1 MDATIA
7 SIAQEEQAFEHQVHQ
22 YILANM
28 AVVPN
33 GDQGAGDACGACDG
47 APAAPAAPG
56 GGGGGGGSNMA
67 SLPTSPGVGSAA
79 VQAKLAEASAPPA
92 PPGGDAAGA
101 PPPPPSYQ
109 ESLGPPP
116 ANMMPQVGILGMGAP
131 PTDAYGGGGP
141 SSELAM
147 LRHKRATL
155 QNKQAERHTIFL
167 EQGQHNQ
174 EAAEVFPA
182 LNTRVQEEDKMWAS
196 EAAALAQESSPRLE
210 ERALYTAKVTAQEE
224 PVDGVLGRQHSRME
238 AQLAMDAGLQAR
250 AGMRA
255 AHFTA
260 IGTVHTSISA
270 RNQPRAERNQIR
282 DSMYGNASQRLQ
294 AQQGNPVRL
303 FFCNDI
309 GPVEVPADFEND
321 VSVCKQMTMKN
332 NEDLAALATD
342 QELVRGHQAD
352 KVVDA
357 TVLVADTVGWYAY
370 AERVNQAEAAAE
382 GGTLAFLDREFLS
395 RMGGKAAAIEQ
406 QTAAEGARLEAL
418 GATHSDEAG
427 VVSDPTRTV
436 GIDLEQL
443 RQTLENERPAFDDEH
458 ARNHGIVSTIASEHA
473 ARAAKEAGLA
483 AQLAGA
489 RNAVASTVGQL
500 QEVQRQFMDVVN
512 NGDVEV
518 FLNIDG
524 VCQHPK
530 QELERVKEEKRN
542 ANQRPHNG
550 HDHDPFKHHQH
561 RDAENVLSNAM
572 GVLNRVSNRVDR
584 ARRGESMLRA
594 AIGMATVAGL
604 PLGVAL
610 AQMSIPLHQPGAGVH
625 QEDLWLAAHLANQRT
640 ASNALDAARQEASSN
655 GSILA
660 RCVRRTAYARC
671 YKHTGSIGHP
681 VWKYCGL
688 SFFQQLL

>member
-182 LNTRVQEEDKMWAS
+182 LITRVQEEDKMWAS

-260 IGTVHTSISA
+260 GRKS
-270 RNQPRAERNQIR
+270 P
-282 DSMYGNASQRLQ
+282 
-294 AQQGNPVRL
+294 
-303 FFCNDI
+303 
-309 GPVEVPADFEND
+309 
-321 VSVCKQMTMKN
+321 
-332 NEDLAALATD
+332 LAT
-342 QELVRGHQAD
+342 ENL
-352 KVVDA
+352 
-357 TVLVADTVGWYAY
+357 LEDTDG
-370 AERVNQAEAAAE
+370 
-382 GGTLAFLDREFLS
+382 L
-395 RMGGKAAAIEQ
+395 
-406 QTAAEGARLEAL
+406 
-418 GATHSDEAG
+418 H
-427 VVSDPTRTV
+427 
-436 GIDLEQL
+436 
-443 RQTLENERPAFDDEH
+443 RP
-458 ARNHGIVSTIASEHA
+458 
-473 ARAAKEAGLA
+473 
-483 AQLAGA
+483 
-489 RNAVASTVGQL
+489 
-500 QEVQRQFMDVVN
+500 
-512 NGDVEV
+512 
-518 FLNIDG
+518 
-524 VCQHPK
+524 
-530 QELERVKEEKRN
+530 
-542 ANQRPHNG
+542 
-550 HDHDPFKHHQH
+550 PF
-561 RDAENVLSNAM
+561 
-572 GVLNRVSNRVDR
+572 
-584 ARRGESMLRA
+584 
-594 AIGMATVAGL
+594 
-604 PLGVAL
+604 
-610 AQMSIPLHQPGAGVH
+610 
-625 QEDLWLAAHLANQRT
+625 
-640 ASNALDAARQEASSN
+640 
-655 GSILA
+655 
-660 RCVRRTAYARC
+660 
-671 YKHTGSIGHP
+671 
-681 VWKYCGL
+681 
-688 SFFQQLL
+688 